1 MFDITLTGE
10 KHINLMDGVDLAKYM
25 YKVLREREQD
35 IASALA
41 HDAAKDW
48 EQYKLM
54 VGEIRGLTYAREEI
68 KALLERNADDVEDLI
83 SS

>member
-1 MFDITLTGE
+1 
-10 KHINLMDGVDLAKYM
+10 MDLVDFSTYM
-25 YKVLREREQD
+25 YKLLREREQD

-54 VGEIRGLTYAREEI
+54 VGEIRGLAYAREEI